1 MLSGLSLHVSR
12 STPAEATAIELGLTL
27 EEPYVRFGEGR
38 ARAYSIRKAIMSDKL
53 QIKQVKN
60 KQPHKAFKADIEDG
74 NHLYDLCKFL
84 RKQKDK
90 RIDII
95 IDGKRVAFNS
105 IASRKK
111 YAEGFER
118 ATDIL
123 VGQIKQFA
131 EETFA
136 KINSLTS
143 ELDKTKQEL
152 KKAKAEYKKTVDN
165 YRVKSAVID
174 LRQAA
179 WEDRVAE
186 LEEACQILSRENKR
200 LEKGLSNTDDSNE
213 PT

>member
-1 MLSGLSLHVSR
+1 MNSR
-12 STPAEATAIELGLTL
+12 
-27 EEPYVRFGEGR
+27 
-38 ARAYSIRKAIMSDKL
+38 L

-60 KQPHKAFKADIEDG
+60 KQQHKAFRADIEDG
-74 NHLYDLCKFL
+74 SHLYDLCKFL
-84 RKQKDK
+84 KRQKDK
-90 RIDII
+90 RIDVI
-95 IDGKRVAFNS
+95 IDGKLVAFSS

-118 ATDIL
+118 ASDIL
-123 VGQIKQFA
+123 VGQVKEFA
-131 EETFA
+131 VEVKA
-136 KINSLTS
+136 KIDSLTS
-143 ELDKTKQEL
+143 ELNKTKQEL
-152 KKAKAEYKKTVDN
+152 KKYKEDYQDSIEK

-200 LEKGLSNTDDSNE
+200 LEKELSKTDDSNK